1 MSRFSRA
8 RLNDEADYFTA
19 EAKRSDAAALDG
31 DRAAA
36 DMTNGPRT
44 QAVAAKCAQVARSN
58 ATDYR
63 NIAAA
68 LRDGEIPDCLDLD

>member
-8 RLNDEADYFTA
+8 RLNREADYFTA
-19 EAKRSDAAALDG
+19 EAKRSDEAALDG
-31 DRAAA
+31 DRAAV
-36 DMTNGPRT
+36 DMTNGPHARS
-44 QAVAAKCAQVARSN
+44 VAAKCAQIARSN
-58 ATDYR
+58 AADYR

>member
-8 RLNDEADYFTA
+8 RLNAEADYFTA
-19 EAKRSDAAALDG
+19 SARRSDEAALDG

-44 QAVAAKCAQVARSN
+44 RAVAAKCAQVARSN
-58 ATDYR
+58 AADYR
-63 NIAAA
+63 DIAAA